1 MMASIAIRI
10 HGFAFPGF
18 LRFFLGFIS
27 ISIRLGMGKQKE
39 KFLNIPPVADILF
52 FEYISY
58 QLRGVPYE
66 R

>member
-1 MMASIAIRI
+1 MMASIAIRT

-27 ISIRLGMGKQKE
+27 VSIRVGMGKQKG
-39 KFLNIPPVADILF
+39 KFLIVHPVADILF
-52 FEYISY
+52 SEYISY
-58 QLRGVPYE
+58 QIRGVPYE